1 MSKLIVFNYLARLI
15 NDFLTSG
22 HSFTKDE
29 NLSKFRF
36 GLLNSLML
44 LSIFITILNYFS
56 SILGF
61 VNFGNVFETALLIY
75 LIISLPA
82 IFLLRKHKDT
92 YSLVVIFF
100 IISSL
105 SLFYFIL
112 ITRKEDE
119 FRLIAFFL
127 SIFITYVLL
136 GRKYGI
142 SISLLIMLSI
152 SILLKLS
159 LIHI

>member
-1 MSKLIVFNYLARLI
+1 MINLIFFNYPARLI

-22 HSFTKDE
+22 HPFIKDE

-44 LSIFITILNYFS
+44 LSIFLTIFNYFS
-56 SILGF
+56 SILAF
-61 VNFGNVFETALLIY
+61 VNFGNIFEAALLIY

-82 IFLLRKHKDT
+82 LFLLRKHKDT
-92 YSLVVIFF
+92 YFMVVIFF
-100 IISSL
+100 IITSL

-142 SISLLIMLSI
+142 SISLLN
-152 SILLKLS
+152 
-159 LIHI
+159 